1 VRILFDQGTPVPLRS
16 SFRGHEVVTAFEMGW
31 SEISNGELLA
41 KAEER
46 FDLLLTTDKQLRYQQ
61 NFAGR
66 AIAILV
72 LPHASW
78 IMLQPHAD
86 RIASAATVMQPGSY
100 SELRLD

>member
-16 SFRGHEVVTAFEMGW
+16 FFHGHDVATAFEMGW

-46 FDLLLTTDKQLRYQQ
+46 FDLLLTTDKQLRHQQ
-61 NFAGR
+61 TLAGR
-66 AIAILV
+66 SIAILV

-78 IMLQPHAD
+78 IKLQPHAD
-86 RIASAATVMQPGSY
+86 RIVAAATAMQPGSY
-100 SELRLD
+100 SELKLD

>member
-1 VRILFDQGTPVPLRS
+1 
-16 SFRGHEVVTAFEMGW
+16 MGW

-61 NFAGR
+61 NFTGR

-78 IMLQPHAD
+78 IKLQPHAD
-86 RIASAATVMQPGSY
+86 KIASAATAMQPGSY
-100 SELRLD
+100 SELKLD